1 MSSAKLKGGDDLDDL
16 DEIGDVSPDLKKGE
30 TIPIKAKGSGGGSTV
45 IIEQKLDDI
54 SEEEDEDYEES
65 YDDEEE
71 EDATRESKE
80 KSNKIIFLKLF
91 QRLLSL
97 PKMPVMDCHARRCS
111 IILIKLIQGCLSETR

>member
-1 MSSAKLKGGDDLDDL
+1 MSSAKLKGGDGLDDIE
-16 DEIGDVSPDLKKGE
+16 EIGDVSPDLKKGE

-91 QRLLSL
+91 
-97 PKMPVMDCHARRCS
+97 
-111 IILIKLIQGCLSETR
+111 SETVKFAKDASNGLSCEKM